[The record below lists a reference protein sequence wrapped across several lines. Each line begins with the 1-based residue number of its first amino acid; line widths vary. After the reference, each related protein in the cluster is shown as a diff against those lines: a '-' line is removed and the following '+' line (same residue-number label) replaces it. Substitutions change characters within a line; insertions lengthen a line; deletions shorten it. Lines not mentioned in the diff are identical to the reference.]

1 MMSDLQ
7 SKPEQLCSVLEHTE
21 SLLVVCH
28 DNPDPDS
35 IASAFGLQRIAE
47 FVGVDEITVTYGGE
61 ISHQQN
67 RAMIN
72 TLDIELDHFDRVGL
86 GEFDR
91 IAFVDHSVPNRNNPI
106 PSNTDLDIIL
116 DHHSVTDVS
125 AIYVDHRP
133 SVGATATLVSKY
145 LSELPLDLDE
155 RLATALLFAIHRETL
170 GFTRGTTPAE
180 HEMARYLHSMADH
193 DTIQT
198 LLDSVFT
205 PETLS
210 GIGEAI
216 INREVRGSCLVSSI
230 GRTSERDTLPQAADY
245 LLKLEGVSTTVV
257 FGIIDDVVHL
267 SARTRNPQ
275 LDIGA
280 LMDET
285 FDDIGSAGGHSEM
298 AGGQIPLGLF
308 AAGHSNTEIVD
319 EMTVEAVRTRA
330 FNALEEWT
338 KK

>member
-1 MMSDLQ
+1 MRRDFQSD
-7 SKPEQLCSVLEHTE
+7 PEQLRSVLQRTE
-21 SLLVVCH
+21 SLLIVCH

-35 IASAFGLQRIAE
+35 IASAFGLQRAAE
-47 FVGVDEITVTYGGE
+47 FVGVDRIAITFGGE

-72 TLDIELDHFDRVGL
+72 TLNIDLHHFDAVSL
-86 GEFDR
+86 DEFDR
-91 IAFVDHSVPNRNNPI
+91 LAFVDHSVPGRNNPI
-106 PSNTDLDIIL
+106 PSDTELDIVL
-116 DHHSVTDVS
+116 DHHAVDDVS
-125 AIYVDHRP
+125 ATYVDHRP
-133 SVGATATLVSKY
+133 GVGATATIVSRS
-145 LSELPLDLDE
+145 LSALPFEPDE

-180 HEMARYLHSMADH
+180 HEMARYIHPIADH

-216 INREVRGSCLVSSI
+216 INREVRGSCLVSTV
-230 GRTSERDTLPQAADY
+230 GRTTERDTLPQAADY

-257 FGIIDDVVHL
+257 SGIVDDTAHL

-275 LDIGA
+275 LDIGS
-280 LMDET
+280 LMTET

-298 AGGQIPLGLF
+298 AGGQVPLGLF
-308 AAGHSNTEIVD
+308 AANHSNTDIID
-319 EMTVEAVRTRA
+319 EMTVEAVRTRV
-330 FNALEEWT
+330 FDALEEWT
-338 KK
+338 